1 MKTLFRLLIAGI
13 LLLGTSCEKEPFL
26 DYELPNLG
34 NTLEFTAEGGC
45 FEVEISADCDY
56 EIRCKDYWVTAKRTD
71 NGINVS
77 TQANLETLERESE
90 IYILYYYRKEQI
102 CKTIK
107 VKQEAFEPI
116 LAIENTEFEFDS
128 NGGSEVIEIV
138 TNAEYSVFVDV
149 TWIKCSK
156 KGNNLEITVS
166 SSKTPEKRY
175 GEITISLPKYDI
187 NEVVQIAQ
195 SACEPKI
202 EISTTSLTFD
212 YTGGEKTV
220 NISSNFEYDIV
231 CSTEWL
237 TFKKVTEGVKFIA
250 SSNYVMT
257 PRSIVVVIRSAKY
270 GIEKRINVTQSTMPS
285 DYTVIEYTTDFGG
298 IVKPYDTKAF
308 GDAQIVS
315 NTYENGKGVLKF
327 DIPITTIGYQAFY
340 NSLLTSVTI
349 PASVTSIGKDAFYGC
364 SRLTSVHITN
374 LSSWCKIDFTNS
386 GANPLSYANA
396 KLYLNGALVESLT
409 IPSDITKIKQYAFC
423 DCTSLQSVTITNSV
437 TSIEK
442 YAFYKC
448 NQLESVV
455 IPNSVRTI
463 GEYAFTQCSLLSS
476 IVIPNS
482 VTEIK
487 ESTFEQCGLTDIK
500 IGNQVKYIRYRAF
513 YGHK

>member
-1 MKTLFRLLIAGI
+1 
-13 LLLGTSCEKEPFL
+13 
-26 DYELPNLG
+26 
-34 NTLEFTAEGGC
+34 
-45 FEVEISADCDY
+45 
-56 EIRCKDYWVTAKRTD
+56 
-71 NGINVS
+71 
-77 TQANLETLERESE
+77 
-90 IYILYYYRKEQI
+90 
-102 CKTIK
+102 
-107 VKQEAFEPI
+107 
-116 LAIENTEFEFDS
+116 
-128 NGGSEVIEIV
+128 
-138 TNAEYSVFVDV
+138 
-149 TWIKCSK
+149 
-156 KGNNLEITVS
+156 
-166 SSKTPEKRY
+166 
-175 GEITISLPKYDI
+175 
-187 NEVVQIAQ
+187 
-195 SACEPKI
+195 
-202 EISTTSLTFD
+202 
-212 YTGGEKTV
+212 
-220 NISSNFEYDIV
+220 
-231 CSTEWL
+231 
-237 TFKKVTEGVKFIA
+237 
-250 SSNYVMT
+250 
-257 PRSIVVVIRSAKY
+257 
-270 GIEKRINVTQSTMPS
+270 MPS

-487 ESTFEQCGLTDIK
+487 ESTFAQCGLTDIK

-513 YGHK
+513 YGHKCAKIIIPDNVIRIEEDSFLGALSSLVIGKKVSEIFNSAFKSDKLMEIYCKAENPPAIQYEKEKVSGSNIYTTTSSFKLNEGMKIYVPRNSAEAYKSAEYWSDYADSIVGYDF